1 MTATADIG
9 TAARRSPEDTIFT
22 REIAIPAAVVVLG
35 AITTILDA
43 TIVNVALARLGQEFG
58 TQISTI
64 QWVTTAYLLAFA
76 AVIPLTGWAADR
88 FGAKK
93 VWLASLTVFLAG
105 SALCAAAQSIEW
117 LIAARVV
124 QGLGAG
130 MILPLGQAILAVAAG
145 PRRMGRVMSVVG
157 VPMLL
162 APIFGPVLGGAIVDG
177 SSWRWIFVVNLP
189 VGLVALAAAAR
200 LLPPAT
206 AGHRERLDLP
216 GALLAAGGS
225 VLLVYGLAE
234 VGSRGSLTAPLPAGL
249 LLGGAGLLALF
260 VRHALRAERPLI
272 DVRLFGRR
280 GFGAAAATTFLLGV
294 ALFGMLMA
302 LPLFFQIVRGDSPL
316 DAGLLMVPQALGAAV
331 AMPLAGVLTDRLG
344 ARRVIPAGI
353 VLALI
358 GTGVYV
364 QMTAATSA
372 GTLAAALFVI
382 GLGLGATIMP
392 SMAVAY
398 ASVPGDAVARA
409 TAALNTVQRLAGSV
423 GTALIAV
430 VLQRALDTRLPGIGG
445 LSEAAGLPPAAR
457 AAAAPQLTEAFAVCF
472 TVALVVAAC
481 ALVPALA
488 LPAVRRRQEP

>member
-1 MTATADIG
+1 
-9 TAARRSPEDTIFT
+9 
-22 REIAIPAAVVVLG
+22 
-35 AITTILDA
+35 
-43 TIVNVALARLGQEFG
+43 
-58 TQISTI
+58 
-64 QWVTTAYLLAFA
+64 
-76 AVIPLTGWAADR
+76 
-88 FGAKK
+88 
-93 VWLASLTVFLAG
+93 
-105 SALCAAAQSIEW
+105 
-117 LIAARVV
+117 
-124 QGLGAG
+124 
-130 MILPLGQAILAVAAG
+130 
-145 PRRMGRVMSVVG
+145 
-157 VPMLL
+157 
-162 APIFGPVLGGAIVDG
+162 
-177 SSWRWIFVVNLP
+177 
-189 VGLVALAAAAR
+189 
-200 LLPPAT
+200 
-206 AGHRERLDLP
+206 
-216 GALLAAGGS
+216 
-225 VLLVYGLAE
+225 

-430 VLQRALDTRLPGIGG
+430 VLQRALDTRLP
-445 LSEAAGLPPAAR
+445 
-457 AAAAPQLTEAFAVCF
+457 
-472 TVALVVAAC
+472 
-481 ALVPALA
+481 
-488 LPAVRRRQEP
+488 